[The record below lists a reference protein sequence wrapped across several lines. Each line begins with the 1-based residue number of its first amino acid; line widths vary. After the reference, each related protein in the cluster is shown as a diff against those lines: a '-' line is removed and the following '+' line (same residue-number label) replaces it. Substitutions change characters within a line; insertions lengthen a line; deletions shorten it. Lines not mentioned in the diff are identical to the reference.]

1 MFYRYLL
8 PGLCALLLF
17 VTDLRA
23 QTPIDALEKEKFF
36 LALDKPGVVKR
47 VRYYVGDEIIF
58 YMGGDRWQ
66 EEIVGIKKDTI
77 VVTQA
82 GKVAIK
88 NIEAVVVP
96 SRSWFLN
103 QGAFVFPVAG
113 VGYFLMDTLN
123 PRNYE
128 NGNDRITPEN
138 VTISSSLVGAGIL
151 CRIFRKKKYKINQ
164 RHLLKT
170 IEVL

>member
-1 MFYRYLL
+1 MPSKFLFVSL
-8 PGLCALLLF
+8 FLLF
-17 VTDLRA
+17 FTVMDVHA
-23 QTPIDALEKEKFF
+23 QTPVEALEKEKFF
-36 LALDKPGVVKR
+36 LALDKPGMVKR
-47 VRYYVGDEIIF
+47 IRYYVGDEIVF
-58 YMGGDRWQ
+58 YMGGDRWKT
-66 EEIVGIKKDTI
+66 EILSIKSDTI
-77 VVTQA
+77 IVTEA
-82 GKVAIK
+82 GKVPVK

-96 SRSWFLN
+96 SRSWFLR

-128 NGNDRITPEN
+128 NGNDRITAEN
-138 VTISSSLVGAGIL
+138 ITISSSLVGAGIL
-151 CRIFRKKKYKINQ
+151 CRIFRKKKYKINK